1 MAAPE
6 RVAPVEVTDA
16 ELVERLGRGDEE
28 AFNRLYDRYFPRVYH
43 FVNKRLRNRADTE
56 ETVQEVFTVVFSSI
70 GTYRGEAPF
79 AAWVLGVAR
88 RTIANRFKKKRHPT
102 VPFEDSDGPEGVAS
116 LAAGVGRE
124 PSPLEHY
131 EYRERIEHMESSARR
146 HLSHEQWELF
156 VLHHLLH
163 RSIQEIARTFKKSED
178 SVKST
183 LYRARKLLF
192 SR

>member
-16 ELVERLGRGDEE
+16 EFVERLSRGDEE

-56 ETVQEVFTVVFSSI
+56 ETVQEVFTSVFSSI
-70 GTYRGEAPF
+70 GTYRGDAPF

-102 VPFEDSDGPEGVAS
+102 VPLESNDEPEGLDS

-124 PSPLEHY
+124 PSPLENY
-131 EYRERIEHMESSARR
+131 EYRERIERLETSARR
-146 HLSHEQWELF
+146 HLTHEQWELF
-156 VLHHLLH
+156 VMHHLLH
-163 RSIQEIARTFKKSED
+163 RSIQEIAQSFEKSED
-178 SVKST
+178 SVKSN

-192 SR
+192 AR

>member
-6 RVAPVEVTDA
+6 RVAPGEIGDA
-16 ELVERLGRGDEE
+16 ELIERLGRGDEE
-28 AFNRLYDRYFPRVYH
+28 AFNRLYDRYFARVYH

-56 ETVQEVFTVVFSSI
+56 ETVQEIFTSVYSSI
-70 GTYRGEAPF
+70 GTYRGDAPF

-102 VPFEDSDGPEGVAS
+102 VPLEDDEEPVGLDP
-116 LAAGVGRE
+116 LATSVRRE
-124 PSPLEHY
+124 PSPLENY
-131 EYRERIEHMESSARR
+131 EYRERIEQMQRSARR
-146 HLSHEQWELF
+146 HLSGEQWEFF

-163 RSIQEIARTFKKSED
+163 RSIQEISRSFKKSED
-178 SVKST
+178 SVKSN